1 MQRSSLLTVVTIGIA
16 LLACSIGPVA
26 ADCRT
31 DHTAADQNVRRT
43 RAAIEK
49 VMNDTE
55 AAKCSAYRR
64 HIAALTE
71 KRAVIE
77 RCDTG
82 PNRAQNVSAIDSQI
96 ADFNRRAE
104 ASCKR

>member
-1 MQRSSLLTVVTIGIA
+1 MQRSKLLAAVALNISLLVCGVGFA
-16 LLACSIGPVA
+16 A
-26 ADCRT
+26 ADCRR
-31 DHTAADQNVRRT
+31 DHIAADQNVRRT
-43 RAAIEK
+43 RVAIEK

-64 HIAALTE
+64 HIAALTAQ
-71 KRAVIE
+71 RGVIA

-82 PNRAQNVSAIDSQI
+82 PNQAQNIGAVDSQI
-96 ADFNRRAE
+96 ADFNRRAG

>member
-1 MQRSSLLTVVTIGIA
+1 MQRSSLLAALATGISM
-16 LLACSIGPVA
+16 LACSVGSAA
-26 ADCRT
+26 ADCRE
-31 DHTAADQNVRRT
+31 DHMAADQNVRRT

-49 VMNDTE
+49 VMNGTE
-55 AAKCSAYRR
+55 AARCSAYRR
-64 HIAALTE
+64 HITALTE
-71 KRAVIE
+71 QRGVIA

-82 PNRAQNVSAIDSQI
+82 PNQAQNVGAVDSQI